1 MRSLRDERILVT
13 GATGYIGRSLVKE
26 LRRGG
31 AEVYALVRRRLPRSK
46 IQALLPS
53 ASGILY
59 GDVSDYYE
67 VASSLKQRGIGVVIH
82 LAATVEGPETQ
93 ASRRTYFRTNVDG
106 TLNVCKASL
115 ASGVRRLIHLST
127 VAVHGPG
134 AAGELIDEG
143 CPYAPTTDY
152 ETSKAISD
160 KLVLDFAKK
169 GLCTTV
175 LRPTLVY
182 GYSLSP
188 LFKWLSR
195 YVRSHFVPVL
205 GDGQTLKHFIH
216 LNDLLECMLLA
227 IDHGPSGKA
236 YIVADQKPSTVDDLL
251 LTIASILN
259 RDATLV
265 HIPVP
270 RHLLSALS
278 RYTPGRLAYPL
289 SWFLNQR
296 AYRTDLARRELGF
309 RPKVDLRK
317 GLEELLKPMPLRHS
331 TLQEQPKTGFAE

>member
-1 MRSLRDERILVT
+1 MRSLRKERILVT
-13 GATGYIGRSLVKE
+13 GATGYIGRPLVEK
-26 LRRGG
+26 LRSEGT
-31 AEVYALVRRRLPRSK
+31 EVYALVRRRMRRSE

-67 VASSLKQRGIGVVIH
+67 VASSLKQREIGVVIH
-82 LAATVEGPETQ
+82 LAATVEGPETR

-106 TLNVCKASL
+106 TLNVCKACL

-143 CPYAPTTDY
+143 CPYAPTTNY
-152 ETSKAISD
+152 ETSKAIAD

-182 GYSLSP
+182 GHSLSP
-188 LFKWLSR
+188 VFKWLSR
-195 YVRSHFVPVL
+195 YVGSHFVPVL
-205 GDGQTLKHFIH
+205 GDGLTLKHFVHID
-216 LNDLLECMLLA
+216 DLLECILLA

-236 YIVADQKPSTVDDLL
+236 YIVADEAPVTVDDLL

-259 RDATLV
+259 RDATLI

-278 RYTPGRLAYPL
+278 RYIPGRLAYPM
-289 SWFLNQR
+289 SWFLNRR
-296 AYRTDLARRELGF
+296 AYKTDLARRELGYC
-309 RPKVDLRK
+309 PKVDLRK
-317 GLEELLKPMPLRHS
+317 GLEELLKATPLRHS
-331 TLQEQPKTGFAE
+331 TL